1 MNNYEKSIDL
11 YGDNI
16 GRVDYVSYMGSDL
29 TVVNSA
35 RVSLVQQIRIGQR
48 DRKHRYLI
56 STSTSTLEHCVV
68 AYNSIVPLFIRSQ
81 HHRHRTWSYNE
92 ISRRYT
98 DKELRFYCPRE
109 FRTQH
114 KSNRQA
120 SNVEELIDPHL
131 WHEPGTQLVRAFH
144 PQASEVYV
152 GHCQSSLNLFHELVN
167 KGVCREQARGVLPQT
182 LYTEYYGTVNLNNL
196 LKFVSLRLHD
206 GAQYEIQK
214 VAEACLEIA
223 QSTFSLS
230 QSKHTE
236 MQLVTAKYSK
246 GDLVTL
252 NVFGHI
258 YYPLKTKR
266 GSALLCRILVI
277 IIKQMQKPN

>member
-1 MNNYEKSIDL
+1 MQSYEKTIPL
-11 YGDNI
+11 YDDNI
-16 GRVDYVSYMGSDL
+16 GRVDYISHMGSDL

-35 RVSLVQQIRIGQR
+35 RVSFGDKKDVLGKR
-48 DRKHRYLI
+48 DRKLIRYLI
-56 STSTSTLEHCVV
+56 AHKHTSTLEHCVIT
-68 AYNSIVPLFIRSQ
+68 YKFTVPLYIRSQ

-98 DKELRFYCPRE
+98 EKDLQFYCPRE

-120 SNVEELIDPHL
+120 SNPEALIDPYL
-131 WHEPGTQLVRAFH
+131 YKDPDGPLVRAFH
-144 PQASEVYV
+144 PKASEVYSQ
-152 GHCQSSLNLFHELVN
+152 HCMRSLLMFEELVS

-206 GAQYEIQK
+206 GAQWEIQK

-223 QSTFSLS
+223 TDLFPITVGSFRS
-230 QSKHTE
+230 
-236 MQLVTAKYSK
+236 VT
-246 GDLVTL
+246 
-252 NVFGHI
+252 GH
-258 YYPLKTKR
+258 
-266 GSALLCRILVI
+266 GEV
-277 IIKQMQKPN
+277 